1 VSVATGGIATL
12 NIILQGTGGGT
23 VKSIPETIDC
33 ANLPGLSPP
42 SIPVCTGSFQGP
54 TAVGLV
60 VFPDLNSVVGGT
72 SGGPGCA
79 GLSVFLTPGAVVTCQ
94 VTFNAV
100 GGITLDITS
109 TRCDVLDVQLQH
121 IIASGTVTGPLFTN
135 LSSGFLGDFRCPAWS
150 GGFCTRRS
158 GDPVFSTW
166 TSSVS
171 INVPLGGQFSLKVD
185 AVAGNTKT
193 SAIGSVTCPKAF

>member
-1 VSVATGGIATL
+1 MPRHRHGPSASSKAVKRVDPRHRARVAREPRRPT
-12 NIILQGTGGGT
+12 
-23 VKSIPETIDC
+23 P
-33 ANLPGLSPP
+33 LPRRLDALRLTPYLP
-42 SIPVCTGSFQGP
+42 
-54 TAVGLV
+54 
-60 VFPDLNSVVGGT
+60 
-72 SGGPGCA
+72 
-79 GLSVFLTPGAVVTCQ
+79 VFLRQARKAIVVALRTCQ

-158 GDPVFSTW
+158 GDAVFSTW